1 MASNARTK
9 AACDQA
15 AQNDAAFDWKAWN
28 ADMGARFAATQR
40 AYDAWNRQAEAT
52 HAAGLA
58 VVEAFERAIAQLA
71 GDAA

>member
-1 MASNARTK
+1 MASSARTK

-15 AQNDAAFDWKAWN
+15 SAAFDWDAWN
-28 ADMGARFAATQR
+28 ADMDARFAATQR